1 MTATALSI
9 PTQASQMSKG
19 KWIHNRQWD
28 LAFISFSVILVPIPY
43 LIWVLMSDV
52 LRVESD
58 FGRQAVNLL
67 IAVLIG
73 GPHMYATF
81 TRTAFDQDFRKN
93 YGGFIRS
100 SIIIPLIV
108 VTLALTNLTLLLTI
122 FFFWASIHVLH
133 QIIFVVASYDQKAE
147 KAADRER
154 NGYQAQNKVRDTL
167 SPLSRIIDYA
177 VVLTSLYPLAAYRIA
192 ISQDFSIGPTHL
204 NDTIPAVFEQPW
216 IVYAAFAAFIT
227 AVTAFIIK
235 SIIEWRNGTA
245 HVPKIIFI
253 SLTALASFIVPS
265 LGNLDTA
272 FQGMNVWHS
281 FQYLALTWYIN
292 RLRSD
297 RGDLSSKPMLKR
309 MSEDGKARLFYGF
322 NLALT
327 AGAGIVIAVVF
338 SILHF
343 VIGGKWAEASFA
355 LETSYYIGV
364 LSFLWIHYY
373 HDHFLFTQTD
383 SVLT

>member
-1 MTATALSI
+1 
-9 PTQASQMSKG
+9 MSEG
-19 KWIHNRQWD
+19 TWINNRQWD
-28 LAFISFSVILVPIPY
+28 LAFISLSVVLVPVPY

-52 LRVESD
+52 LKVESD

-93 YGGFIRS
+93 YGGFVRS
-100 SIIIPLIV
+100 SIIIPLV
-108 VTLALTNLTLLLTI
+108 VITLALTNLTLLLTL

-133 QIIFVVASYDQKAE
+133 QILFVVSSYNQKAE
-147 KAADRER
+147 HAFEEKKAEVPAS
-154 NGYQAQNKVRDTL
+154 L
-167 SPLSRIIDYA
+167 SPLSRMIDYA

-192 ISQDFSIGPTHL
+192 ISKDFSIGPTHL
-204 NDTIPAVFEQPW
+204 NDTIPTVFEQPW
-216 IVYAAFAAFIT
+216 IVYAAFAAFGT

-253 SLTALASFIVPS
+253 SLTAVASFIVPS

-297 RGDLSSKPMLKR
+297 RGDLTNKPMLNR
-309 MSEDGKARLFYGF
+309 MSEDGKARLYYGF

-327 AGAGIVIAVVF
+327 AGAGIIIAVVF

-343 VIGGKWAEASFA
+343 VVGGKWAEASFA

-383 SVLT
+383 SVLA

>member
-1 MTATALSI
+1 MSATALSS
-9 PTQASQMSKG
+9 PAQVRQMSEG
-19 KWIHNRQWD
+19 KWIYNRQWD
-28 LAFISFSVILVPIPY
+28 LVFISFSVVLVPVPY
-43 LIWVLMSDV
+43 LIWVLMGDV
-52 LRVESD
+52 LRIESD
-58 FGRQAVNLL
+58 IGRQAVNLL

-81 TRTAFDQDFRKN
+81 SRTALDQDFRKN

-133 QIIFVVASYDQKAE
+133 QIIFVVAAYDQKAGQT
-147 KAADRER
+147 AGQAR
-154 NGYQAQNKVRDTL
+154 NSMTDTL
-167 SPLSRIIDYA
+167 SPLSRLIDYG

-192 ISQDFSIGPTHL
+192 ISQDFSIGPTNL
-204 NDTIPAVFEQPW
+204 NDTIPAFFEQPW
-216 IVYAAFAAFIT
+216 IVYAAFAAFGT
-227 AVTAFIIK
+227 AVLAFIIK
-235 SIIEWRNGTA
+235 SGIEWRNGTA

-253 SLTALASFIVPS
+253 SLTAIASFIVPS

-292 RLRSD
+292 RLRAD
-297 RGDLSSKPMLKR
+297 RGDLSQKPMLKR

-327 AGAGIVIAVVF
+327 AGAGVVIGTVF
-338 SILHF
+338 IILHF
-343 VIGGKWAEASFA
+343 VVGGKWAEASFA

-383 SVLT
+383 SVLP

>member
-1 MTATALSI
+1 
-9 PTQASQMSKG
+9 MSEG
-19 KWIHNRQWD
+19 KWINNRQWD
-28 LAFISFSVILVPIPY
+28 LAFISLSVVLVPVPY
-43 LIWVLMSDV
+43 LIWILMSDV
-52 LRVESD
+52 LKVESD

-67 IAVLIG
+67 IAVMIG

-93 YGGFIRS
+93 YGGFVRS

-133 QIIFVVASYDQKAE
+133 QILFVVSSYNQKAE
-147 KAADRER
+147 HAVGEKKKEVPASL
-154 NGYQAQNKVRDTL
+154 T
-167 SPLSRIIDYA
+167 PLSRVIDYA

-192 ISQDFSIGPTHL
+192 ISKDFSIGPTHL
-204 NDTIPAVFEQPW
+204 NDAIPSFFEQPW
-216 IVYAAFAAFIT
+216 VVYAAFAAFGT
-227 AVTAFIIK
+227 AAIAFIIK

-253 SLTALASFIVPS
+253 SLTAVASFIVPS

-292 RLRSD
+292 RLRAD
-297 RGDLSSKPMLKR
+297 RGDLTNKPMLKR
-309 MSEDGKARLFYGF
+309 MSEDGKARLYYGF

-327 AGAGIVIAVVF
+327 AGAGIIIAVVF

-343 VIGGKWAEASFA
+343 VVGGKWAEASFA

-383 SVLT
+383 SVLA